1 MHHDGYNIPSSC
13 MYDRY
18 SWSPT
23 TSIESRRTCQNYVNS
38 KHQKESSLVKK
49 CQKWIARQ
57 LHANQRRNPNNI
69 NMVQLRS
76 VPSLPNA
83 SSIFHKHPS
92 LSWSHSSNLLTIS
105 MDHES
110 LDAQTPKTVQL
121 SWFLDPTANKPQLA
135 YKHVFWS
142 LTAYLLQRDW
152 HSTWPVPAERAF
164 PANSAIVMK
173 ANLGSHLMSYSQSQ
187 EVHMRFRSVCN

>member
-1 MHHDGYNIPSSC
+1 MMGIIHHLHV
-13 MYDRY
+13 
-18 SWSPT
+18 SWWVFMITNDIDWIKKDMSELCKLK
-23 TSIESRRTCQNYVNS
+23 TSS
-38 KHQKESSLVKK
+38 KHQKESTLVKK
-49 CQKWIARQ
+49 CQKWIACQ

-69 NMVQLRS
+69 NVEQLRS
-76 VPSLPNA
+76 VPSLPSA

-110 LDAQTPKTVQL
+110 LDAQTPKTVQV

-152 HSTWPVPAERAF
+152 HSTRA
-164 PANSAIVMK
+164 
-173 ANLGSHLMSYSQSQ
+173 GSGWKGFSSKQRHCHEGKPWLSSH
-187 EVHMRFRSVCN
+187 VI

>member
-1 MHHDGYNIPSSC
+1 MMGIIYHLHVSWWVFMIT
-13 MYDRY
+13 YDIDWIKKDM
-18 SWSPT
+18 S
-23 TSIESRRTCQNYVNS
+23 ELS
-38 KHQKESSLVKK
+38 KLKRSEGIKFGKES
-49 CQKWIARQ
+49 QKWIARQ
-57 LHANQRRNPNNI
+57 LHANQRRNPNNV
-69 NMVQLRS
+69 NVVQLRS
-76 VPSLPNA
+76 VPSLPSA

-187 EVHMRFRSVCN
+187 EVHMSFRSVCN